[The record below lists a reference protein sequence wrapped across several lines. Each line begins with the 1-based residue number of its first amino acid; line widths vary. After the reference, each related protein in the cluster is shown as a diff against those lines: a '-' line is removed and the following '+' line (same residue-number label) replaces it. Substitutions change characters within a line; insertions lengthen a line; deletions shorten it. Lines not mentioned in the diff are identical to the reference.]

1 MTINANYVENVV
13 DYIVNDT
20 KKALCVYLRINK
32 LFSKKKAKEIIKH
45 FEQIEEDLEDV
56 LFDEIS
62 VRLCNNQKYFG
73 SFRVL
78 YTKPEKDNVYFL
90 LVKNFPTLFQTK
102 TFEYFISNYD
112 ILSTGDACR
121 STIDIVHGNK
131 YVKRVV
137 VNNDRIYEK

>member
-1 MTINANYVENVV
+1 MIINANYVQNVV
-13 DYIVNDT
+13 DFIVNDT

-32 LFSKKKAKEIIKH
+32 LFSKNRATEFIKH
-45 FEQIEEDLEDV
+45 FVQIEEDLEDV

-62 VRLCNNQKYFG
+62 ARLCNNQKYFG
-73 SFRVL
+73 SFRDL

-90 LVKNFPTLFQTK
+90 LAKNFPTLFQTK
-102 TFEYFISNYD
+102 IFESFITNYD
-112 ILSTGDACR
+112 IVSSGDACR